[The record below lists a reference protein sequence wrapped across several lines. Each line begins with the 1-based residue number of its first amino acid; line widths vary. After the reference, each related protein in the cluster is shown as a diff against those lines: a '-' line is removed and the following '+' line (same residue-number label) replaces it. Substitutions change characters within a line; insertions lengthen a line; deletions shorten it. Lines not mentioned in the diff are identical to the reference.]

1 VTRHRVF
8 LADDHD
14 LVIESLATTLSREA
28 DLEVVGR
35 ASDGLTALREIARV
49 RPDVALLDQGMPKRS
64 GTDVVRALAR
74 SGQPIRALLV
84 TSIDDDA
91 VVLEARDAGCQGVVR
106 KTAPLAVL
114 LEAIRTVARGGVFV
128 DPGAPTRARTRLGSL
143 PIASRR
149 DNPLTP
155 REREILQRVAAGASN
170 AEIARELSSS
180 EGTVKNHV
188 SSILRKLDA
197 RDQTQ
202 AVLAALR
209 DGWI

>member
-35 ASDGLTALREIARV
+35 ASDGLSALREITRL
-49 RPDVALLDQGMPKRS
+49 RPDVALLDQSMPKRS
-64 GTDVVRALAR
+64 GADVVRALAR
-74 SGQPIRALLV
+74 SGQLIRALLV

-91 VVLEARDAGCQGVVR
+91 VALEARDAGCRGVVR
-106 KTAPLAVL
+106 KTAPLSVL

-128 DPGAPTRARTRLGSL
+128 DPGAPTRARERLASL
-143 PIASRR
+143 PIASRK
-149 DNPLTP
+149 DKPLTP

-197 RDQTQ
+197 RDRMQ